1 MSASNQSSSSA
12 STDPGDQLHP
22 SLLGIAAA
30 MEQSES
36 ERKQRM
42 SLAQGFLQNIDA
54 WAKSQ
59 TGTEV
64 AALVAPFIKEISPI
78 VTAFAIGN
86 ISPISPPCKI
96 PIPNASQIT
105 TSAPRMTKM
114 TETPHHVLPKR
125 PQVIESAWATVAR
138 KAAMLPDPPATLA
151 KRRPATATLTNSA
164 GREPLKEDKRL
175 FLRMGRDNEWRML
188 SPVTIK
194 KLVTERAGVAP
205 SAIIAMTQVRSGLAI
220 ECASDAL
227 REAIL
232 RVGSSFQKEN
242 IIIEP
247 ASDWTSVIVPH
258 VPIYIRTMGGR
269 IEVTREMIM
278 AECQAVCGVT
288 PIQVRPNYVKTGQY
302 STSWI
307 IHFKQVPANLKFRL
321 FDESGPSIRFSRRR
335 PIEQCQ
341 RCWGY
346 HSTRTCVKGLRCESC
361 SGTHEK
367 MECTANIPK
376 CANCAGPHESSHHD
390 CMARPTRLHGQVTP
404 RTPAELR
411 IIRLRGQRDFNAAV
425 LQSEVKEKGK
435 APEIT
440 NISVEKGKAPEV
452 INILEEKG
460 KAPEAISIPEEEM
473 HDNE

>member
-1 MSASNQSSSSA
+1 MAASNLPSSSA

-30 MEQSES
+30 MEQSDS

-64 AALVAPFIKEISPI
+64 AALVAPFIEEISPI
-78 VTAFAIGN
+78 VTAFAIGHIN
-86 ISPISPPCKI
+86 PNFPPSKKPIT
-96 PIPNASQIT
+96 NASQII
-105 TSAPRMTKM
+105 TSAPKMTRI
-114 TETPHHVLPKR
+114 TETPHHVLPRR

-138 KAAMLPDPPATLA
+138 KAATLPDPPANLA
-151 KRRPATATLTNSA
+151 KRRPVTLTNSA
-164 GREPLKEDKRL
+164 GKEPIKDDKRL
-175 FLRMGRDNEWRML
+175 FLRMGRDHEWRLL

-220 ECASDAL
+220 ECTSDAL
-227 REAIL
+227 RETIL
-232 RVGSSFQKEN
+232 RVGPSFQKEN

-269 IEVTREMIM
+269 IEVTKDMIM

-288 PIQVRPNYVKTGQY
+288 PIQVRPNYVKIGQY

-321 FDESGPSIRFSRRR
+321 FDESGPAIPFSRRR

-346 HSTRTCVKGLRCESC
+346 HSTRTCVKGLRCEIC

-367 MECTANIPK
+367 TECTAKIPK
-376 CANCAGPHESSHHD
+376 CANCAGPHEATHRD
-390 CMARPTRLHGQVTP
+390 CMARPTRQHGQVTP

-411 IIRLRGQRDFNAAV
+411 IIRLRGHRDFNAAV
-425 LQSEVKEKGK
+425 LQSE
-435 APEIT
+435 
-440 NISVEKGKAPEV
+440 EKGKAPEV
-452 INILEEKG
+452 TNTSTEKDKAPEVINTIEEKG
-460 KAPEAISIPEEEM
+460 KAPEAISTPEEVM
-473 HDNE
+473 QDNE